1 VAAAGTED
9 QLAWERHW
17 RVHAAVAAILGG
29 LLTLGGAFWRFRI
42 LSDPPRVGL
51 LETLEHAAAPG
62 ALGGERSLRVA
73 TFEYYDD
80 RAATVLASSVVSAL
94 GALALAAAITYLA
107 LATRFRRP
115 QLPTIVIWLPA
126 VGAVCQALS
135 TVLATLGTNDT
146 IKTFLSGPRTLDA
159 AQDIGAGGLT
169 TLAQILSAGTLAL
182 ALGIV
187 LIAINAMR
195 VGLVTKFVGIIGI
208 FAGALLVLPLN
219 PLPVILT
226 LWLLLL
232 GVLFLGRWPGGTPPA
247 WRTGQAEPW
256 PGGGRRGGRP
266 APAPE
271 PEPVVAGAP
280 VPGPGARRRKR
291 KKRT

>member
-1 VAAAGTED
+1 VAAAGTEE

-17 RVHAAVAAILGG
+17 RAHAAVAAILGG
-29 LLTLGGAFWRFRI
+29 LLTLGGAFWRLRI

-80 RAATVLASSVVSAL
+80 RGAAVLASSVVSAL

-115 QLPTIVIWLPA
+115 QLPAIAIWLPA
-126 VGAVCQALS
+126 VGAFSQALS

-232 GVLFLGRWPGGTPPA
+232 GVLFLGRWPGGTPPS
-247 WRTGQAEPW
+247 WRTGQPEPW
-256 PGGGRRGGRP
+256 PAGGRRRGAG
-266 APAPE
+266 PAPE
-271 PEPVVAGAP
+271 PEPVAAGGP
-280 VPGPGARRRKR
+280 PPGARRKKR
-291 KKRT
+291 KKRA

>member
-1 VAAAGTED
+1 MAVEGNEE
-9 QLAWERHW
+9 QLAWERQW
-17 RVHAAVAAILGG
+17 RVYAAVAAILGG
-29 LLTLGGAFWRFRI
+29 VLTLAGAFWRFRL
-42 LSDPPRVGL
+42 LSGPPRVGL
-51 LETLEHAAAPG
+51 LETLDHAAAPG
-62 ALGGERSLRVA
+62 ALGGEQSLRVPAYEFYNDHA
-73 TFEYYDD
+73 T
-80 RAATVLASSVVSAL
+80 AVLASSVVSAL
-94 GALALAAAITYLA
+94 GALAIAAAVTYLA
-107 LATRFRRP
+107 VATRYRRP
-115 QLPTIVIWLPA
+115 GFPALVLWLPV
-126 VGAVCQALS
+126 VGAVSQALS

-146 IKTFLSGPRTLDA
+146 IDTFLRGPKTLDA

-169 TLAQILSAGTLAL
+169 AIAQILSAGTLAL
-182 ALGIV
+182 ALSIV
-187 LIAINAMR
+187 LVAINAMR

-280 VPGPGARRRKR
+280 GPGPGARRKKR